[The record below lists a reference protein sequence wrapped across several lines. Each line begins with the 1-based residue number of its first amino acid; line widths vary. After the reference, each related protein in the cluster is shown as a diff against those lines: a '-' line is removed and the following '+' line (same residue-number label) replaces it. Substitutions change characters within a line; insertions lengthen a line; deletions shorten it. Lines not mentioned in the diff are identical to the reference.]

1 MLKLISLAMHF
12 SPHTQG
18 ALDPIVIEMLR
29 RELSPTIPTTPKAD
43 DLQTDTEETKVS
55 EAA

>member
-18 ALDPIVIEMLR
+18 SLDPIVIEMLR
-29 RELSPTIPTTPKAD
+29 RELSPTTPKTD